1 MNNFEP
7 KYIKISSK
15 YLDEKMKLLGIKN
28 LKSFQIQEKKESS
41 FQRVLKS
48 VFKS

>member
-1 MNNFEP
+1 MNNFDP

-15 YLDEKMKLLGIKN
+15 YLDEKMQSLGIK
-28 LKSFQIQEKKESS
+28 KAKKREVQEKQEFSFQTII
-41 FQRVLKS
+41 KS